1 MTDRIEYLMRLTHDH
16 CDDGD
21 EISRRQLQERVHHVK
36 RTEELLALARGCV
49 ALLED
54 DLRRYGP
61 SLSTRQEQI
70 TEQRPAQPPPQRIA
84 PVRREGTNG

>member
-21 EISRRQLQERVHHVK
+21 EIAARQMQERVKHVK
-36 RTEELLALARGCV
+36 RTEELLTLARGLV

-54 DLRRYGP
+54 DLQRFGR
-61 SLSTRQEQI
+61 TIRHEQAS
-70 TEQRPAQPPPQRIA
+70 EQRPAQPPPQRIA
-84 PVRREGTNG
+84 PIRPKVEANG